1 MTDNARSERMAKE
14 KNILPSHYRTI
25 LNRNLGI
32 FLKDAVR
39 TALTNP
45 PQAYFFLKALRWQ
58 RKAARIRAK
67 WQRDGVNIPPIIIFS
82 VTTRCNLSCSGCYA
96 QALHPPSENEMS
108 EAEIRRMMSEA
119 RELGVSFFVIAG
131 GEPFLRPEI
140 MEIMKD
146 FPEILFLVFT
156 NGLLIDQEMLGR
168 FKKQRNVV
176 PMVSLE
182 GHADDTDGR
191 RGEGV
196 HQFLQKLIGKL
207 RKQGIFFGT
216 SLTITR
222 PTFNTLTGH
231 QFVKNL
237 VQAGCRFFLYLE
249 YTPTVQGTEELV
261 LTSVE
266 RARLMSLTD
275 SFRRE
280 FSALFFAIPG
290 AEAEVGGC
298 LAAGRGFVHVT
309 AEGDM
314 EPCPFASFSDSNLRD
329 SSLKDALQSRLLE
342 VIRQHPENLKVT
354 EGGCTLW
361 KRRAWVES
369 LLHGCKEKDNG
380 TGITDQKS
388 QNCEG
393 T

>member
-1 MTDNARSERMAKE
+1 MTDNARSERMVKE

-67 WQRDGVNIPPIIIFS
+67 WERDGVNIPPIIIFS

-108 EAEIRRMMSEA
+108 QAEIRRMMSEA

-140 MEIMKD
+140 LEIMKD

-156 NGLLIDQEMLGR
+156 NGLLIDQKMLGR

-222 PTFNTLTGH
+222 PTFNTLTDH

-298 LAAGRGFVHVT
+298 LAAGRGFVHLT

-314 EPCPFASFSDSNLRD
+314 EPCPFAPFSDSNLRD

-369 LLHGCKEKDNG
+369 LLDGHKEKENG
-380 TGITDQKS
+380 RGITDQ
-388 QNCEG
+388 
-393 T
+393 

>member
-1 MTDNARSERMAKE
+1 MTDNARSERMVEE
-14 KNILPSHYRTI
+14 KKALSSHYRTI

-32 FLKDAVR
+32 FFKDAVR
-39 TALTNP
+39 TALSNP
-45 PQAYFFLKALRWQ
+45 AQAYFFLKALRWQ
-58 RKAARIRAK
+58 RKAARIRAR

-96 QALHPPSENEMS
+96 QALHPPSDNEMS
-108 EAEIRRMMSEA
+108 EAEIRTMMNEA

-140 MEIMKD
+140 LEIMKD

-266 RARLMSLTD
+266 RAQLMSLTD
-275 SFRRE
+275 SFRRD

-314 EPCPFASFSDSNLRD
+314 EPCPFAPFSDSNLRD
-329 SSLKDALQSRLLE
+329 SSLKDALQSRLLG

-369 LLHGCKEKDNG
+369 LLDGRKEKG
-380 TGITDQKS
+380 S
-388 QNCEG
+388 
-393 T
+393 

>member
-1 MTDNARSERMAKE
+1 MTDNARSERMVKE

-140 MEIMKD
+140 LEIMKD

-156 NGLLIDQEMLGR
+156 NGLLIDQKMLGR

-207 RKQGIFFGT
+207 RQQGIFFGT

-222 PTFNTLTGH
+222 PTFDTLTDH

-314 EPCPFASFSDSNLRD
+314 EPCPFAPFSDSNLRD

-369 LLHGCKEKDNG
+369 LLDGRKEKGPN
-380 TGITDQKS
+380 TGS
-388 QNCEG
+388 HS
-393 T
+393 

>member
-1 MTDNARSERMAKE
+1 MTDNARPERMVKE

-119 RELGVSFFVIAG
+119 RGLGVSFFVIAG

-156 NGLLIDQEMLGR
+156 NGLLIDQKMLGR

-314 EPCPFASFSDSNLRD
+314 EPCPFAPFSDSNLRD
-329 SSLKDALQSRLLE
+329 SSLKDALQSRLLG

-369 LLHGCKEKDNG
+369 LLDGCKEKDNG

-388 QNCEG
+388 QNCQG

>member
-1 MTDNARSERMAKE
+1 MTDNARSQRMIKE
-14 KNILPSHYRTI
+14 KNILSGHYRTI
-25 LNRNLGI
+25 LNRSLGI

-140 MEIMKD
+140 LEIMKD

-196 HQFLQKLIGKL
+196 HQFLQKLIGRLK
-207 RKQGIFFGT
+207 KQGIFFGT

-222 PTFNTLTGH
+222 PTFNTLTDH

-314 EPCPFASFSDSNLRD
+314 EPCPFAPFSDSNLRD
-329 SSLKDALQSRLLE
+329 SSLKDALQSRLLG

-369 LLHGCKEKDNG
+369 LLDGCKEKDNDR
-380 TGITDQKS
+380 GITDQKS

>member
-1 MTDNARSERMAKE
+1 MTDNARSERMVKE
-14 KNILPSHYRTI
+14 KNALSSHYRTI

-108 EAEIRRMMSEA
+108 ETEIRRMMSEA

-131 GEPFLRPEI
+131 GEPFLRSEI
-140 MEIMKD
+140 LEIMKD

-156 NGLLIDQEMLGR
+156 NGLLIDEEMLGR

-222 PTFNTLTGH
+222 PTFNTLTDQ
-231 QFVKNL
+231 QFVKSL
-237 VQAGCRFFLYLE
+237 VEAGCRFFLYLE

-309 AEGDM
+309 AEGDV
-314 EPCPFASFSDSNLRD
+314 EPCPFAPFSDSNLRD
-329 SSLKDALQSRLLE
+329 SSLKDALQSRLLG

-369 LLHGCKEKDNG
+369 LLDGHKEKD
-380 TGITDQKS
+380 
-388 QNCEG
+388 
-393 T
+393 

>member
-1 MTDNARSERMAKE
+1 MTDNARSEERIVKE
-14 KNILPSHYRTI
+14 KSILSSHYRTI
-25 LNRNLGI
+25 LNRSLGV

-67 WQRDGVNIPPIIIFS
+67 WQKDGVNIPPIIIFS

-108 EAEIRRMMSEA
+108 EAEIRRMMNEA
-119 RELGVSFFVIAG
+119 KELGVSFFVIAG

-140 MEIMKD
+140 LEIMKD

-156 NGLLIDQEMLGR
+156 NGLLIEEGMLGR

-196 HQFLQKLIGKL
+196 HQFLKKLIGKL
-207 RKQGIFFGT
+207 KKQGIFFGT

-222 PTFNTLTGH
+222 PTFNTLTDQ
-231 QFVKNL
+231 QFVKSL
-237 VQAGCRFFLYLE
+237 VEAGCKFFLYLE

-309 AEGDM
+309 AEGDV
-314 EPCPFASFSDSNLRD
+314 EPCPFAPFSDSNLRD
-329 SSLKDALQSRLLE
+329 SSLKDALQSRLLG

-369 LLHGCKEKDNG
+369 LLDGCKEKD
-380 TGITDQKS
+380 
-388 QNCEG
+388 
-393 T
+393 

>member
-1 MTDNARSERMAKE
+1 MTDNARSERMVKE

-156 NGLLIDQEMLGR
+156 NGLLIDEEMLGR

-182 GHADDTDGR
+182 GHAADTDGR

-196 HQFLQKLIGKL
+196 HQFVQKLIGKL

-222 PTFNTLTGH
+222 PTFNTLTDH

-237 VQAGCRFFLYLE
+237 VEAGCRFFLYLE
-249 YTPTVQGTEELV
+249 YTPTVKGTEELV
-261 LTSVE
+261 LTLPE

-314 EPCPFASFSDSNLRD
+314 EPCPFAPFSDSNLRD
-329 SSLKDALQSRLLE
+329 SSLKDALQSRLLG

-369 LLHGCKEKDNG
+369 LLDGCKEKGPN
-380 TGITDQKS
+380 TGS
-388 QNCEG
+388 YS
-393 T
+393 